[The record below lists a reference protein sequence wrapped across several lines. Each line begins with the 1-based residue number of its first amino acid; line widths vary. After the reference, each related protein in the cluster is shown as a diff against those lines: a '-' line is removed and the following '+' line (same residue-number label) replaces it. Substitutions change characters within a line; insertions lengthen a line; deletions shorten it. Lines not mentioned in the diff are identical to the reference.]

1 VKGVG
6 IANPLSYIYKVN
18 KKETMQHELEKERKY
33 LVKLMN
39 QAFDDG
45 DEVLGDEYLDE
56 LDELA
61 KIINSNMTKLQYYE
75 MQKYARE
82 MHVMPSE
89 IQDEILAAIK
99 NHNLSKE
106 MVDKWNNYLDFDLH
120 DKLER
125 YGYIGSSRLNKIFIK
140 SN

>member
-1 VKGVG
+1 MYNWLKNTYVKGVG

-18 KKETMQHELEKERKY
+18 KKETMQHELEQERKY

-39 QAFDDG
+39 QAFDD
-45 DEVLGDEYLDE
+45 V
-56 LDELA
+56 
-61 KIINSNMTKLQYYE
+61 E

-82 MHVMPSE
+82 MLCLLKYRNTS
-89 IQDEILAAIK
+89 Q

-106 MVDKWNNYLDFDLH
+106 MVDSWNAHLDFDLH

-125 YGYIGSSRLNKIFIK
+125 YGYIGSARLYKIFIK
-140 SN
+140 NN

>member
-1 VKGVG
+1 
-6 IANPLSYIYKVN
+6 
-18 KKETMQHELEKERKY
+18 MQHELEKERKY

-140 SN
+140 GN

>member
-1 VKGVG
+1 
-6 IANPLSYIYKVN
+6 
-18 KKETMQHELEKERKY
+18 MQHELEKERKY
-33 LVKLMN
+33 LLKLMN

-45 DEVLGDEYLDE
+45 DEVLGDEY

-89 IQDEILAAIK
+89 IQDEILAAMK
-99 NHNLSKE
+99 NHNLTKE
-106 MVDKWNNYLDFDLH
+106 MVDTWNPYLDFDLH
-120 DKLER
+120 SKLER
-125 YGYIGSSRLNKIFIK
+125 YGYIGSSRLHKIFIK